1 MYICKNILSDI
12 LFRFKWKMS
21 DRELSF
27 KGRCFSKFQNLSNCN
42 LVIYLNLRIVQHWQQ
57 EILWIGVFLE
67 TIYLKLWNPLEYC
80 KMKWYQPLAIKLL
93 KGESAL
99 KALLSWN
106 NIVVILMYTLMSF
119 NSSKDK
125 NIFLESQLTKIRWI
139 LWFLRNL
146 KTKCRGKYWKM
157 AVNLASKNQIRIVL
171 DNFQSFVNFGRF
183 CLFLPFRIKGIM

>member
-27 KGRCFSKFQNLSNCN
+27 KGRCFSEFQNLSNCN

-106 NIVVILMYTLMSF
+106 NIVVILINTLMSF

-125 NIFLESQLTKIRWI
+125 NIFLESHATKIRWSLWFWLQSGGRSFWKEIEILLHI
-139 LWFLRNL
+139 LWNL
-146 KTKCRGKYWKM
+146 QTKCRDKYWEM
-157 AVNLASKNQIRIVL
+157 AVNLASKNHDL
-171 DNFQSFVNFGRF
+171 DVMYQ
-183 CLFLPFRIKGIM
+183 K

>member
-27 KGRCFSKFQNLSNCN
+27 KGRCFSEFQNLSNCN

-146 KTKCRGKYWKM
+146 KTKWQNG
-157 AVNLASKNQIRIVL
+157 SKFGQQKPNQDSSRQFPKFCQFWSL
-171 DNFQSFVNFGRF
+171 LSFLTV
-183 CLFLPFRIKGIM
+183 

>member
-157 AVNLASKNQIRIVL
+157 AVNLASKNHDL
-171 DNFQSFVNFGRF
+171 DVMYQ
-183 CLFLPFRIKGIM
+183 K